1 MSAAFLSPRVDSPL
15 ILVHEYERQVT
26 KLKAENWTLKM
37 MLASKTDQVNK
48 ILTSK
53 NIDLDVLQELNERE
67 ERIKELVQELRLAK
81 DALAGSEV
89 SAVAAASNLLE
100 NDAEATVEHSA
111 LQAKIENL
119 ENENDELKQ
128 ELKEATGNVESLE
141 SENDALR
148 KRIRELESG
157 MIEKL
162 ARENE
167 QMKEENK
174 QTQNENADLL
184 EKLEHANDLAYE
196 ANEEKQ
202 KALDDLDV
210 LLNGIGEEDIDAALT
225 ALETN
230 KQVIEDLKAESEDL
244 GRQNDELRMQMDALK
259 EENGRLQKQVNDLT
273 GKAKM
278 LEARM
283 ERRSAQTSP
292 VKQSPEKSPQ
302 TEKRVRELEE
312 KLEEANYD
320 RNNLRRRLEAAE
332 VQMELMSVGEDPLA
346 THSKSYLN
354 GEVERLRVENET
366 LKAQLDTLQGSPTKS
381 VLLGWKER
389 CGKQEAL
396 IHSMF
401 RACQKMSEA
410 MARNV
415 EMKLSQLIRKVV
427 LAAACLDR
435 VTGKIPILIAR
446 KNVFPLAN
454 LRKSVVEFIGATKDM
469 MQDLHDGANAC
480 IRAAAHKQFR
490 KGIIPVPL
498 TRQDRGC
505 LIDLER
511 KYDMGDFI
519 NPNSFRMDS
528 DELKST
534 ELSGMAFSPIARKGR
549 FDLRKTRYQTTT
561 ELVRMK
567 ADIGF
572 IGDKLQEMFSALWSQ
587 AAGSGPC
594 PNIVALIQT
603 RNHAELA
610 RLFQMMQDFVSH
622 KAIKPLSP
630 KVTTLIQDIRNDVKT
645 YIETLNEDHR
655 LLVEAVFKCGNL

>member
-1 MSAAFLSPRVDSPL
+1 MSAAFFSPRVDSPL

-67 ERIKELVQELRLAK
+67 ERIKELVQELRIAK
-81 DALAGSEV
+81 DALEGSEV

-128 ELKEATGNVESLE
+128 ELKDATGNVESLE
-141 SENDALR
+141 SENDALK

-157 MIEKL
+157 MIENL
-162 ARENE
+162 THEND
-167 QMKEENK
+167 QLKEENK
-174 QTQNENADLL
+174 QLQNENADLL

-196 ANEEKQ
+196 ANEERR
-202 KALDDLDV
+202 KAMDDLDV
-210 LLNGIGEEDIDAALT
+210 LLNGIGEQDIDAALT
-225 ALETN
+225 TLETN
-230 KQVIEDLKAESEDL
+230 KQVIEDLKAETEDL
-244 GRQNDELRMQMDALK
+244 GRQNDELRMQMEALK
-259 EENGRLQKQVNDLT
+259 EENGKLQKQVKDLT

-292 VKQSPEKSPQ
+292 VKQSPE
-302 TEKRVRELEE
+302 TEKRIRELEE

-320 RNNLRRRLEAAE
+320 RHNLRRSLEAAE
-332 VQMELMSVGEDPLA
+332 AQMELMSVGDLA
-346 THSKSYLN
+346 THSKSAYFD
-354 GEVERLRVENET
+354 GEVERLRDENET
-366 LKAQLDTLQGSPTKS
+366 LKAQLEKLQGSPTKL
-381 VLLGWKER
+381 VDKRKVEQELLGWKEECR
-389 CGKQEAL
+389 KQEAL
-396 IHSMF
+396 IRSMVQTKL
-401 RACQKMSEA
+401 RNIEVKMG
-410 MARNV
+410 
-415 EMKLSQLIRKVV
+415 LLIRKVG
-427 LAAACLDR
+427 LSAACLDR

-572 IGDKLQEMFSALWSQ
+572 IGDKLQEVFSAFWSQ
-587 AAGSGPC
+587 AGGGGPC

-610 RLFQMMQDFVSH
+610 RLFQVMQDFVSH
-622 KAIKPLSP
+622 KSIKPLSP